1 MLPHERSLVQ
11 QMEGRPFALLGINCD
26 NDREAVQQ
34 VSFLERISWRNWGNT
49 DSSGSLTAR
58 YGVRGLPTTYLLDSN
73 GIVRYRNLR
82 GEELDQAAQKL
93 VRDLEAQG
101 GSSGGT

>member
-26 NDREAVQQ
+26 YTAMRCSRS
-34 VSFLERISWRNWGNT
+34 VSSSRISWRNWGNT
-49 DSSGSLTAR
+49 DSSGSLTTR
-58 YGVRGLPTTYLLDSN
+58 YGVRGLPTTYLLDAN
-73 GIVRYRNLR
+73 GIVRYHNLR
-82 GEELDQAAQKL
+82 GKELEQATQKL
-93 VRDLEAQG
+93 VRELEAQG